1 MMQNL
6 NSEIYQEILNHTADG
21 IITIDTQGRIQ
32 TFNPAA
38 ETMFGYDADEIIGR
52 NINCLMP
59 EPDSLQHDNYLH
71 RYRENR
77 RGHIIGI
84 GPREVMARRRD
95 GSTFPMDLAISELQQ
110 TNGQHLYIGITRDIT
125 QRKRVEAKL
134 LASEERFELVAR
146 GTKVGIWDWDL
157 ITGRIYFSSRCK
169 TMLGYDEADIENHFL
184 GLQALI
190 HPDDLN
196 QALECWDACMFEEAD
211 DFDIDYRLRNKQNEY
226 RWIRSRGAAQF
237 DGDGNPLRLAGSHID
252 ITKRVQVSEDLKIL
266 AANLEIKTE
275 RLERSNRELDQFAY
289 ITSHDLKAPLR
300 AIANLSQWI
309 EEDMEEVMTDD
320 IRKQMGLL
328 RGRVQRM
335 ENLINGILRHSRI
348 GRVNMDSEVVDVAS
362 LLDDVI
368 NDLSVPDKF
377 KIEVAPGMPTLHI
390 ARLPLFQVFANLI
403 DNAIRFHHQP
413 DAGQLTISMQAL
425 DTHHYEFSITDNG
438 PGIAT
443 EYHDKVFQ
451 IFQTLNARDT
461 LESTGVGLTIAKK
474 IVEELG
480 GKISLD
486 SAEGEGATFR
496 FTVADT
502 KEADQVTN
510 DVADKLPIRRASG

>member
-1 MMQNL
+1 M
-6 NSEIYQEILNHTADG
+6 
-21 IITIDTQGRIQ
+21 GR
-32 TFNPAA
+32 
-38 ETMFGYDADEIIGR
+38 
-52 NINCLMP
+52 
-59 EPDSLQHDNYLH
+59 
-71 RYRENR
+71 
-77 RGHIIGI
+77 
-84 GPREVMARRRD
+84 
-95 GSTFPMDLAISELQQ
+95 
-110 TNGQHLYIGITRDIT
+110 
-125 QRKRVEAKL
+125 
-134 LASEERFELVAR
+134 
-146 GTKVGIWDWDL
+146 
-157 ITGRIYFSSRCK
+157 
-169 TMLGYDEADIENHFL
+169 
-184 GLQALI
+184 
-190 HPDDLN
+190 
-196 QALECWDACMFEEAD
+196 
-211 DFDIDYRLRNKQNEY
+211 
-226 RWIRSRGAAQF
+226 
-237 DGDGNPLRLAGSHID
+237 
-252 ITKRVQVSEDLKIL
+252 
-266 AANLEIKTE
+266 
-275 RLERSNRELDQFAY
+275 
-289 ITSHDLKAPLR
+289 
-300 AIANLSQWI
+300 
-309 EEDMEEVMTDD
+309 
-320 IRKQMGLL
+320 
-328 RGRVQRM
+328 
-335 ENLINGILRHSRI
+335 
-348 GRVNMDSEVVDVAS
+348 VVDVAS